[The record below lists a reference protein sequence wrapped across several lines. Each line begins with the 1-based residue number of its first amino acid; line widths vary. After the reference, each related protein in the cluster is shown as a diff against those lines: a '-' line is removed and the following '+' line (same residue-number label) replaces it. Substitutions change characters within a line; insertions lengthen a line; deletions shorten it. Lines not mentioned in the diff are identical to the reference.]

1 LALNFWFV
9 FIDKDIVGFE
19 LSLRVDPVAE
29 VEVDVLKHCI
39 FLLEELVKDS
49 LEFESDALVLPV
61 ADLRDYR
68 LLVHFLGRNCELI
81 YVLVI
86 NGHTVSE

>member
-19 LSLRVDPVAE
+19 LSLGVDPVAE

-49 LEFESDALVLPV
+49 LEFESDALVLPL
-61 ADLRDYR
+61 ADLTDYR
-68 LLVHFLGRNCELI
+68 LLVHFLGRNCELV

-86 NGHTVSE
+86 NRHTVSE